1 MGSPQEPEAHV
12 TSCAI
17 RNKVLCLW
25 PRNLT
30 SSVYRTGTG
39 NLLIC
44 KLGKISA
51 PLQFLTEYIPRR
63 KKDWILS
70 NSFDSYIS
78 LSGKLKPGY
87 LKQLA
92 HVHHES
98 VCTSAHGF
106 CSQKCTASL
115 SAQVKRVCLHRYISV
130 YLHKRTV
137 SLFHNCSESV
147 YISAHWFYLQKY
159 TESLFAQVQW
169 VSLHTCES
177 FCTSAQWVCLL
188 KCKASLFNKCTASLF
203 TQVHSEPVCAS
214 AQQIWGCRSKLVA
227 WGALCLLP
235 HYKTRLQSQAYSPG
249 SELI

>member
-1 MGSPQEPEAHV
+1 MY
-12 TSCAI
+12 
-17 RNKVLCLW
+17 L
-25 PRNLT
+25 
-30 SSVYRTGTG
+30 
-39 NLLIC
+39 
-44 KLGKISA
+44 
-51 PLQFLTEYIPRR
+51 RR

-70 NSFDSYIS
+70 NSFDSYIL

-115 SAQVKRVCLHRYISV
+115 
-130 YLHKRTV
+130 
-137 SLFHNCSESV
+137 
-147 YISAHWFYLQKY
+147 
-159 TESLFAQVQW
+159 FAQVQW
-169 VSLHTCES
+169 VSLHTCKS

-214 AQQIWGCRSKLVA
+214 AQQICGCRSKLVA